1 MDSFEIAWWMYVV
14 AGLALG
20 AASAFCA
27 MLGLSAGTAYSTEYH
42 TLSSRQRAMAK
53 MLGLGS
59 LVAAFGCG
67 LAGLALTAWG
77 LRALWLLL

>member
-1 MDSFEIAWWMYVV
+1 MAISWWMYLL

-42 TLSSRQRAMAK
+42 TLTSRQRAMAK
-53 MLGLGS
+53 MLGFGS
-59 LVAAFGCG
+59 LAAALLFG
-67 LAGLALTAWG
+67 LAGLALCAWG

>member
-1 MDSFEIAWWMYVV
+1 MAISWWMYLL

-27 MLGLSAGTAYSTEYH
+27 MLGLSAGTAYSTDYH
-42 TLSSRQRAMAK
+42 TLTARQRVMAK

-59 LVAAFGCG
+59 LAAALVCG
-67 LAGLALTAWG
+67 LLGLALTAWG
-77 LRALWLLL
+77 LRALWLLI